1 MKKSVWFVLGMLVAA
16 GFAISVSCGDDSDAT
31 DEKACPVGT
40 ENCPCVAD
48 ACNGGLECVADKCVA
63 PSVDSES
70 ETEEEP
76 EPVNTDPTKSSIET
90 TNDADGKIC
99 ARGVVVGPSD
109 DSGWANHWGAGFGIN
124 FCQSASNSA
133 KTPLG
138 ECPADMSALKGFR
151 LTVTGE
157 LPSELRV
164 QFEDNFEGD
173 DDVVGDNGY
182 IVAESVDEP
191 VDYLFADAAVFYLAE
206 DSRPALQPELFTS
219 VQFQIASHMG
229 EIETFD
235 FCIEDIEVILG
246 EETPDGGVEDT
257 EVPNDTAEP
266 STDPACADPSSVK
279 IIPDENSRWVAGC
292 SNAAGLQGDLYEYSD
307 PG

>member
-1 MKKSVWFVLGMLVAA
+1 MKKSIGIVLGMLFAA
-16 GFAISVSCGDDSDAT
+16 GFAVSSSCGDDPAT
-31 DEKACPVGT
+31 EEAPCPVGT
-40 ENCPCVAD
+40 ENCPCVSD
-48 ACNGGLECVADKCVA
+48 ACNGDLVCEADKCVA
-63 PSVDSES
+63 PSVDSETTEI
-70 ETEEEP
+70 ETESERDT
-76 EPVNTDPTKSSIET
+76 NPTKSDIQT

-99 ARGVVVGPSD
+99 ATGVVVGPTD
-109 DSGWANHWGAGFGIN
+109 DSGWQSHWGAGFGIN
-124 FCQSASNSA
+124 FCQAASNA
-133 KTPLG
+133 DKTPLG
-138 ECPADMSALKGFR
+138 ECPTDLSALKGFR
-151 LTVTGE
+151 LTVTGD

-164 QFEDNFEGD
+164 QFEDNFEGND
-173 DDVVGDNGY
+173 EVVGDNGY

-206 DSRPALQPELFTS
+206 DSRPELQPALFTS

-235 FCIEDIEVILG
+235 FCIQDIEVILA
-246 EETPDGGVEDT
+246 EETPDGGVDDT
-257 EVPNDTAEP
+257 DVPTDVVEP
-266 STDPACADPSSVK
+266 STDPACADPASLK